1 MKKYELTSET
11 KIVFGHILYRIK
23 ALSSFGCVSA
33 GDLGGFLES
42 EKNLSQNGNA
52 WVSGDAEVFGDAW
65 VYGDAEVSGNAR
77 VSGNAWVSGN
87 AEVFGDARVSG
98 NAEVSGDAEVFGNA
112 EVSEIGAI
120 FWIGAIGSRNDTAT
134 FFRCRDGSIKVV
146 CGCFFGNLDEFAKK
160 VRKTHGDND
169 HAKVYMLAIEMAK
182 IRIGDKKEKTEE

>member
-52 WVSGDAEVFGDAW
+52 WVFGNAEV
-65 VYGDAEVSGNAR
+65 YGNAE

-87 AEVFGDARVSG
+87 AEVSGDARVYG
-98 NAEVSGDAEVFGNA
+98 NARVYGDAWVSGNA

>member
-52 WVSGDAEVFGDAW
+52 WVF
-65 VYGDAEVSGNAR
+65 
-77 VSGNAWVSGN
+77 GN
-87 AEVFGDARVSG
+87 AEVYG
-98 NAEVSGDAEVFGNA
+98 NAEVSK
-112 EVSEIGAI
+112 IGSI
-120 FWIGAIGSRNDTAT
+120 FWIGAVGSRNDTAT
-134 FFRCRDGSIKVV
+134 FFRCTDGVIRVT

-169 HAKVYMLAIEMAK
+169 HAKVYMLAIDMAK
-182 IRIGDKKEKTEE
+182 IRISTEKEKTEE

>member
-42 EKNLSQNGNA
+42 EKNLSQNGDA
-52 WVSGDAEVFGDAW
+52 WVYGNAEVYGDAWVYGNARVYGNAEVYGDAW
-65 VYGDAEVSGNAR
+65 VYGDAR
-77 VSGNAWVSGN
+77 VY
-87 AEVFGDARVSG
+87 
-98 NAEVSGDAEVFGNA
+98 GNA

>member
-52 WVSGDAEVFGDAW
+52 RVS
-65 VYGDAEVSGNAR
+65 GDAEVSGNAR
-77 VSGNAWVSGN
+77 VY
-87 AEVFGDARVSG
+87 G
-98 NAEVSGDAEVFGNA
+98 NAEVSGNARVYGDAW
-112 EVSEIGAI
+112 VSEIGAI

>member
-42 EKNLSQNGNA
+42 EKNLSQNG
-52 WVSGDAEVFGDAW
+52 DAW
-65 VYGDAEVSGNAR
+65 VYGNAEVSGNAR
-77 VSGNAWVSGN
+77 VY
-87 AEVFGDARVSG
+87 G
-98 NAEVSGDAEVFGNA
+98 NAEVSGNARVYGNA

-120 FWIGAIGSRNDTAT
+120 FWIGAVGSRNDTAT

>member
-52 WVSGDAEVFGDAW
+52 WVFGNAEV
-65 VYGDAEVSGNAR
+65 YGNAE

-87 AEVFGDARVSG
+87 AEVSGDARVYG
-98 NAEVSGDAEVFGNA
+98 NARVYGDASVYGNA

>member
-42 EKNLSQNGNA
+42 EKNLSQNG
-52 WVSGDAEVFGDAW
+52 D
-65 VYGDAEVSGNAR
+65 
-77 VSGNAWVSGN
+77 AWVSGN
-87 AEVFGDARVSG
+87 AEVYG
-98 NAEVSGDAEVFGNA
+98 NAW
-112 EVSEIGAI
+112 VSEIGAI

-134 FFRCRDGSIKVV
+134 FFRCRDGSINVV

-169 HAKVYMLAIEMAK
+169 HAKVYMLAIDMAK
-182 IRIGDKKEKTEE
+182 IRISTEKEKTEE

>member
-1 MKKYELTSET
+1 M
-11 KIVFGHILYRIK
+11 
-23 ALSSFGCVSA
+23 
-33 GDLGGFLES
+33 
-42 EKNLSQNGNA
+42 
-52 WVSGDAEVFGDAW
+52 
-65 VYGDAEVSGNAR
+65 SGNAE

-87 AEVFGDARVSG
+87 AEVSGDARVYG
-98 NAEVSGDAEVFGNA
+98 NARVYGDASVYGNA

>member
-65 VYGDAEVSGNAR
+65 VYGDAE
-77 VSGNAWVSGN
+77 
-87 AEVFGDARVSG
+87 VSG

>member
-42 EKNLSQNGNA
+42 EKNLSQNGDA
-52 WVSGDAEVFGDAW
+52 WVYGNAEVSGNARVYGDAWVYGDARVYGDAW
-65 VYGDAEVSGNAR
+65 VYGDAEVYGD
-77 VSGNAWVSGN
+77 AWVS
-87 AEVFGDARVSG
+87 
-98 NAEVSGDAEVFGNA
+98 GNA

>member
-42 EKNLSQNGNA
+42 EKNLSQNGDA
-52 WVSGDAEVFGDAW
+52 WVYGNAEVYGDAW
-65 VYGDAEVSGNAR
+65 VY
-77 VSGNAWVSGN
+77 
-87 AEVFGDARVSG
+87 
-98 NAEVSGDAEVFGNA
+98 GNA

>member
-11 KIVFGHILYRIK
+11 KNVFGHILYRIK

-42 EKNLSQNGNA
+42 EKNLSQNGDA
-52 WVSGDAEVFGDAW
+52 WVYGNAEVYGDAW
-65 VYGDAEVSGNAR
+65 VYGNAR
-77 VSGNAWVSGN
+77 VY
-87 AEVFGDARVSG
+87 
-98 NAEVSGDAEVFGNA
+98 GNA

>member
-1 MKKYELTSET
+1 MDARGRIRLYHRGNGADNLGHMGYEKEEMKKYELTSET
-11 KIVFGHILYRIK
+11 KIFFGHILYRIK

-42 EKNLSQNGNA
+42 EKNLSQNG
-52 WVSGDAEVFGDAW
+52 DAW
-65 VYGDAEVSGNAR
+65 VYGDAM
-77 VSGNAWVSGN
+77 
-87 AEVFGDARVSG
+87 VFGDARVSG
-98 NAEVSGDAEVFGNA
+98 NAWVYGNARVFGDA

-169 HAKVYMLAIEMAK
+169 HAKVYMLAIDMAK
-182 IRIGDKKEKTEE
+182 IRISTEKEKTEE

>member
-11 KIVFGHILYRIK
+11 KNVFGHIFYRIK

-42 EKNLSQNGNA
+42 EKNLSQNGDA
-52 WVSGDAEVFGDAW
+52 WVYGNAEVYGDAW
-65 VYGDAEVSGNAR
+65 VYGNAR
-77 VSGNAWVSGN
+77 VY
-87 AEVFGDARVSG
+87 
-98 NAEVSGDAEVFGNA
+98 GNA

-182 IRIGDKKEKTEE
+182 IRIGDKKEKTDE

>member
-23 ALSSFGCVSA
+23 ALSSFGYVSA

-52 WVSGDAEVFGDAW
+52 WVF
-65 VYGDAEVSGNAR
+65 
-77 VSGNAWVSGN
+77 GN
-87 AEVFGDARVSG
+87 AEVYG
-98 NAEVSGDAEVFGNA
+98 NAEVSGDARVYGNAEVYGDARVYGNARVYGDASVYGNA

>member
-23 ALSSFGCVSA
+23 ALSSFGYVSA

-52 WVSGDAEVFGDAW
+52 WVSGNAW
-65 VYGDAEVSGNAR
+65 VY
-77 VSGNAWVSGN
+77 
-87 AEVFGDARVSG
+87 G
-98 NAEVSGDAEVFGNA
+98 NAEVSGDAR
-112 EVSEIGAI
+112 VSEIGAI
-120 FWIGAIGSRNDTAT
+120 FWIGAVGSRNDTAT

-169 HAKVYMLAIEMAK
+169 HAKVYMLAIDMAK
-182 IRIGDKKEKTEE
+182 IRISTEKEKTEE

>member
-52 WVSGDAEVFGDAW
+52 WVSGNAEV
-65 VYGDAEVSGNAR
+65 YGNAEVSGNAR
-77 VSGNAWVSGN
+77 VSGNAWVSG
-87 AEVFGDARVSG
+87 DAWVS
-98 NAEVSGDAEVFGNA
+98 GNA

>member
-52 WVSGDAEVFGDAW
+52 WVFGNAEV
-65 VYGDAEVSGNAR
+65 YGNAR
-77 VSGNAWVSGN
+77 ASGN
-87 AEVFGDARVSG
+87 AEVYGDARVY
-98 NAEVSGDAEVFGNA
+98 GNA

-120 FWIGAIGSRNDTAT
+120 FWIGAVGSRNDTAT

-169 HAKVYMLAIEMAK
+169 HAKVYMLAIDMAK
-182 IRIGDKKEKTEE
+182 IRISTEKEKTEE

>member
-65 VYGDAEVSGNAR
+65 VYGDAE
-77 VSGNAWVSGN
+77 VSGN

>member
-11 KIVFGHILYRIK
+11 KIFFGHILYRIK

-42 EKNLSQNGNA
+42 EKNLSQNG
-52 WVSGDAEVFGDAW
+52 DAW
-65 VYGDAEVSGNAR
+65 VYGDAWVSDNAEVSDNAGVYGNAM
-77 VSGNAWVSGN
+77 
-87 AEVFGDARVSG
+87 VFGDARVSG
-98 NAEVSGDAEVFGNA
+98 NAWVYGNARVFGDA

-169 HAKVYMLAIEMAK
+169 HAKVYMLAIDMAK
-182 IRIGDKKEKTEE
+182 IRISTEKEKTEE

>member
-52 WVSGDAEVFGDAW
+52 WVFGNAEV
-65 VYGDAEVSGNAR
+65 YGNAE

-87 AEVFGDARVSG
+87 AEV
-98 NAEVSGDAEVFGNA
+98 SGDAWVYGNARVYGDASVYGNA